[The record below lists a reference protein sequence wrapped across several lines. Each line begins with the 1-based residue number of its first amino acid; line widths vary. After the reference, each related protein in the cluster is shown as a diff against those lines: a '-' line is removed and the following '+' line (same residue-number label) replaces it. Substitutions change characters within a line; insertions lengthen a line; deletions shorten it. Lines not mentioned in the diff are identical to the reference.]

1 MKRKGTLIVLEG
13 VDGCGKSTQC
23 KRLAAALRERFP
35 YKTIFETRE
44 PTSGPVGRLIREY
57 LSGEQKS
64 PEEIINLLYVADR
77 YEHIFGE
84 GGILEHLDQG
94 DIVICDRFY
103 YSSFVYSTYKDI
115 LDSDIPDS
123 GWKKS
128 FLDSISKNEKFLDTL
143 VPDLLIYLD
152 IPTIIAIER
161 VCNDDRNGR
170 EIYETVDKLD
180 LINQT
185 YGYVME
191 QFNSSVNNDFRST
204 ARELGIKPE
213 WMTELVCISGSE
225 DADSVAATI
234 LQAVLPILID
244 YPPIHYK
251 MVLNPNP
258 MVVKK
263 VYHAIWENDGYCP
276 SKVERIPENRC
287 PCANFYRGNC
297 NCNLFHRAKE

>member
-1 MKRKGTLIVLEG
+1 MKRQGTLIVLEG

-35 YKTIFETRE
+35 DKTIFETRE
-44 PTSGPVGRLIREY
+44 PTSGPGGKLIREY
-57 LSGEQKS
+57 LSGEQKC
-64 PEEIINLLYVADR
+64 PEEIINILYVADR

-84 GGILEHLDQG
+84 GGLLEHLEQG

-103 YSSFVYSTYKDI
+103 YSSFVYSTYKNI
-115 LDSDIPDS
+115 LDFDIPDS
-123 GWKKS
+123 GWKES

-143 VPDLLIYLD
+143 VPDLLLYLD
-152 IPTIIAIER
+152 MPTRVAIDR
-161 VCNDDRNGR
+161 VCNEDRNGR
-170 EIYETVDKLD
+170 EIYETADKLD

-191 QFNSSVNNDFRST
+191 QFNASVNNEFYSS

-213 WMTELVCISGSE
+213 WMTELVCIDGSKYV
-225 DADSVAATI
+225 DSIAADI
-234 LQAVLPILID
+234 LQATLPVLGE

-258 MVVKK
+258 VVVKK
-263 VYHAIWENDGYCP
+263 LYQAIWENDGYCP
-276 SKVERIPENRC
+276 SKAERIPENRC
-287 PCANFYRGNC
+287 PCVNFYSGNC
-297 NCNLFHRAKE
+297 TCNLFQRTKE